1 MPGWST
7 YVTEK
12 HEAARQAFLIW
23 MDFGKPRFG
32 IYFDNMKRT
41 RALFKLALRYCRN
54 HIEEMKADACAE
66 SLYDKDSH
74 KFWSSVYKVS
84 NNKATSHVDSVGGA
98 SGPENVANMW
108 KEHFEKLYNSSV
120 ITEHRTIFQEKMQT
134 FYFGDFTPLLSVYE
148 CRA

>member
-1 MPGWST
+1 
-7 YVTEK
+7 
-12 HEAARQAFLIW
+12 

-66 SLYDKDSH
+66 SLYDKDSR
-74 KFWSSVYKVS
+74 KFWSSVYQVS

-98 SGPENVANMW
+98 SGPKNVANMW
-108 KEHFEKLYNSSV
+108 KEQLKNFA
-120 ITEHRTIFQEKMQT
+120 I
-134 FYFGDFTPLLSVYE
+134 PLLAQST
-148 CRA
+148 CSC